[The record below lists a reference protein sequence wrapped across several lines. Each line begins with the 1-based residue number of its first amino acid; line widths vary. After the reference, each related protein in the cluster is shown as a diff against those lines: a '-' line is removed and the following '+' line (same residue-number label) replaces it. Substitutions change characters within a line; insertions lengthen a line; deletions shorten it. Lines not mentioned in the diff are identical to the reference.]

1 MPENVVFALKDEPVM
16 AVPVGAPVEVT
27 VGAVVNG
34 AGVGAGV
41 GAGAGAG
48 AGAESNGFGAGAG
61 GGVGAGAG
69 AGATYAAAIEI
80 ANVSEAVIPLAP
92 VTVMVIV
99 DVPAVV
105 GVPLTSPVAGS
116 ILNPAG
122 RVPLETANVF
132 GEVPPV
138 EVGAIE

>member
-1 MPENVVFALKDEPVM
+1 MPENVAFALKDEPVM

-27 VGAVVNG
+27 VGAVVTD
-34 AGVGAGV
+34 AGV

-48 AGAESNGFGAGAG
+48 AGAKSNGFGAGAG

-80 ANVSEAVIPLAP
+80 ASVSDAVTPFAP
-92 VTVMVIV
+92 VTVIVIV

-122 RVPLETANVF
+122 SVPLETANVF

>member
-1 MPENVVFALKDEPVM
+1 MPAIG
-16 AVPVGAPVEVT
+16 VPIGTPEETT
-27 VGAVVNG
+27 VGAIVIG
-34 AGVGAGV
+34 AGGGVGATG
-41 GAGAGAG
+41 
-48 AGAESNGFGAGAG
+48 EGAGAG
-61 GGVGAGAG
+61 GGVGAG

-80 ANVSEAVIPLAP
+80 AKVKFAVTPLAP
-92 VTVMVIV
+92 VTVIVIV

-122 RVPLETANVF
+122 SVPLETANVF

>member
-1 MPENVVFALKDEPVM
+1 MVGAGVPVNEVFALKEMP
-16 AVPVGAPVEVT
+16 AIGVPIGTPEETT
-27 VGAVVNG
+27 VGAIVIG
-34 AGVGAGV
+34 AGGGVGAT
-41 GAGAGAG
+41 GA
-48 AGAESNGFGAGAG
+48 GAGAG
-61 GGVGAGAG
+61 GGVGAG

-80 ANVSEAVIPLAP
+80 AKVKFAVTPFAP
-92 VTVMVIV
+92 VTVIVIV

-122 RVPLETANVF
+122 SVPLETANVF

>member
-1 MPENVVFALKDEPVM
+1 MVGAGVPVNEVFALKEMP
-16 AVPVGAPVEVT
+16 AIGVPIGTPEETT
-27 VGAVVNG
+27 VGAIVIG
-34 AGVGAGV
+34 AGGGVGAT
-41 GAGAGAG
+41 GA
-48 AGAESNGFGAGAG
+48 GAGAG
-61 GGVGAGAG
+61 GGVGAG

-80 ANVSEAVIPLAP
+80 AKVKFAVTPLAP
-92 VTVMVIV
+92 VTVIVIV

-122 RVPLETANVF
+122 SVPLETANVF

>member
-1 MPENVVFALKDEPVM
+1 M
-16 AVPVGAPVEVT
+16 AVPVGLPVEVT
-27 VGAVVNG
+27 VGAVVTG
-34 AGVGAGV
+34 AGVGAGTS
-41 GAGAGAG
+41 AGAGAG
-48 AGAESNGFGAGAG
+48 AKSNGFGVGAG

-69 AGATYAAAIEI
+69 GGATYAAAIEI
-80 ANVSEAVIPLAP
+80 ANVSEAVIPFAP
-92 VTVMVIV
+92 VTVIVIV

-122 RVPLETANVF
+122 SVPLEIANVF